1 MALEQIGVNHSFG
14 GRQERYRHDSKVL
27 NCPMTFSIYLPPQA
41 NIKGHQLPVLYW
53 LSGLT
58 CSDENFVQK
67 AGAQQYAAEHGMAIV
82 CADTS
87 PRGDDVADDDVAGDD
102 VAGDDVAGDDVA
114 GGGVECGG

>member
-41 NIKGHQLPVLYW
+41 NIKGHRLPVLYW

-67 AGAQQYAAEHGMAIV
+67 AGCAAICRRTRHGDCLRRYQSA
-82 CADTS
+82 
-87 PRGDDVADDDVAGDD
+87 RR
-102 VAGDDVAGDDVA
+102 
-114 GGGVECGG
+114 